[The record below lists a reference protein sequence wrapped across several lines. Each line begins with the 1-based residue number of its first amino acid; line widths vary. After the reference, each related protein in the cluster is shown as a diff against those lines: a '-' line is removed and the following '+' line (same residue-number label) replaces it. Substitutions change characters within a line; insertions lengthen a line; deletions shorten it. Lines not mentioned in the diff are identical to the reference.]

1 MHPDGQLNVTENR
14 TLERNWND
22 RIQQVPEFWEL
33 GQGPLTEIE
42 GVQWRA
48 AL

>member
-1 MHPDGQLNVTENR
+1 MSLKTGLQKGIGMTES
-14 TLERNWND
+14 
-22 RIQQVPEFWEL
+22 QQVPEFWEL
-33 GQGPLTEIE
+33 GEDPLTEID